1 MGDPYKPPVV
11 DVSPPDVRFK
21 DSIQV
26 FEKFSTWYVF
36 GLSFL
41 TLGLYPVYWLI
52 TRSRKLNGLKFVE
65 PISEAY
71 MQITATAWVLS
82 YPVSIGEI
90 YMMDNINYLMFSKAF
105 ALITAIMMLVWAFMF
120 RNRLNAFLERS
131 SEPTSKLGP
140 VMTFLFQVLYLSFK
154 VNQNL
159 DLAGAKADDEE
170 EQKVE
175 V

>member
-1 MGDPYKPPVV
+1 
-11 DVSPPDVRFK
+11 
-21 DSIQV
+21 
-26 FEKFSTWYVF
+26 
-36 GLSFL
+36 
-41 TLGLYPVYWLI
+41 
-52 TRSRKLNGLKFVE
+52 
-65 PISEAY
+65 
-71 MQITATAWVLS
+71 
-82 YPVSIGEI
+82 
-90 YMMDNINYLMFSKAF
+90 
-105 ALITAIMMLVWAFMF
+105 MF